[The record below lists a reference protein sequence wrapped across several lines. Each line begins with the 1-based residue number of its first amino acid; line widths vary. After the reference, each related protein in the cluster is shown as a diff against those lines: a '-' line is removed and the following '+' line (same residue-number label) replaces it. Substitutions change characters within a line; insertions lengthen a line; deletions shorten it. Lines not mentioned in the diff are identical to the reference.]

1 MGTGEN
7 AGVFFLAERG
17 RVCAI
22 AAAFLANSTAFTLLR
37 ICPNLAEFVGGK
49 IFGKRNSARKEV
61 EGMSLSE
68 RGGTED

>member
-22 AAAFLANSTAFTLLR
+22 AAFLANSTAFALLR
-37 ICPNLAEFVGGK
+37 ICPNFAEFVDSGRK
-49 IFGKRNSARKEV
+49 DFGKRNSVKKEV
-61 EGMSLSE
+61 EGTSLLE
-68 RGGTED
+68 RGVED